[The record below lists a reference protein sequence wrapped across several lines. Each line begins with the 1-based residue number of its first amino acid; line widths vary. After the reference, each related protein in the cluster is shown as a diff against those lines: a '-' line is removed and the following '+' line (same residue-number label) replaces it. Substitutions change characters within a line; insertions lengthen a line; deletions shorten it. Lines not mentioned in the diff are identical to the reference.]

1 MSSTHRNWHASP
13 APLSAKPP
21 RMGGADIPTWRDRLH
36 ALFSEH
42 GHVSRLDLVRADQAG
57 QRRYLCFLRMSSEQE
72 DSAVALALGLGRF
85 GGDLVML
92 ISPDEPALINP
103 PWLNAVM
110 PGNVGQAQRM

>member
-1 MSSTHRNWHASP
+1 MSFTYRNWHDTA

-21 RMGGADIPTWRDRLH
+21 RVGGEDISIWRDRVY

-57 QRRYLCFLRMSSEQE
+57 QRRYLCFLRMASEQE
-72 DSAVALALGLGRF
+72 DNAVALALGLGRF

-110 PGNVGQAQRM
+110 PASAGQAQRI

>member
-1 MSSTHRNWHASP
+1 MAS
-13 APLSAKPP
+13 
-21 RMGGADIPTWRDRLH
+21 
-36 ALFSEH
+36 E
-42 GHVSRLDLVRADQAG
+42 
-57 QRRYLCFLRMSSEQE
+57 EE

-110 PGNVGQAQRM
+110 PARVDQAQRM

>member
-1 MSSTHRNWHASP
+1 MSFIYRIRHDSA
-13 APLSAKPP
+13 APLPAKPP
-21 RMGGADIPTWRDRLH
+21 QMAGEDISIWRDRLH

-57 QRRYLCFLRMSSEQE
+57 QRRYLCFLRMASEQE

-103 PWLNAVM
+103 PWLNALM
-110 PGNVGQAQRM
+110 PANVGQAQRM

>member
-1 MSSTHRNWHASP
+1 MSFIYRIRHDSA
-13 APLSAKPP
+13 APLPAKPP
-21 RMGGADIPTWRDRLH
+21 QMAGEDISIWRDRLH

-42 GHVSRLDLVRADQAG
+42 GHVRRLDLVRADQAG
-57 QRRYLCFLRMSSEQE
+57 QRRYLCFLRMASEEE

-103 PWLNAVM
+103 PWLNALM
-110 PGNVGQAQRM
+110 PANVGQAQRM

>member
-1 MSSTHRNWHASP
+1 MSFLDRNWHDPA

-21 RMGGADIPTWRDRLH
+21 RMGGEDISIWRDRLH

-57 QRRYLCFLRMSSEQE
+57 QRRSLCFLRMASEEE

-110 PGNVGQAQRM
+110 PARVDQAQRM

>member
-1 MSSTHRNWHASP
+1 MSFIYRIRRDSA
-13 APLSAKPP
+13 APLPAKPP
-21 RMGGADIPTWRDRLH
+21 QMAGEDISIWRDRLH

-57 QRRYLCFLRMSSEQE
+57 QRRYLCFLRMASEEE

-110 PGNVGQAQRM
+110 PANVGQAQRM